1 MAATDKSRQTCLAST
16 RTPTPIV
23 VLKFMVLSFQQ
34 IVVNVSIPRTTS
46 DTFKLTIRLNIP
58 TIQALESHK
67 ITTNNPTTTEKDQ
80 QQQLQALVSFV
91 NPNIIFLQQWNLPV
105 AISPSPDI
113 HDKQSLPLQI
123 PSPGIIRVIQHNTV
137 QAHNQQLQVCQSV
150 HLRSSCLQQSNLI
163 KFMRPH
169 RHFEYGTHSFSSE
182 AMFIIN
188 LTAFNSVLLHIFHQ
202 HILRKWNQQIVAA
215 TINTSSQ
222 PTINN
227 PTTTEKDQQQQ
238 LQALVSFVNPNII
251 SLQQWNLSV
260 AISPSPDIRDK
271 QSLPLQIPSPDKITC
286 KPHNDPTITMTARC
300 FLCNH
305 KPSDRAPAPR
315 SDPRL
320 VRQFVSLK
328 SRRSS
333 SIPRKV
339 PQIRNKSSKSYNSTS
354 ELPNDPETFL
364 FVSTTSLCRF
374 SALCPLTDLLQPR
387 DHEDHNPTAPS
398 PIPL

>member
-1 MAATDKSRQTCLAST
+1 
-16 RTPTPIV
+16 
-23 VLKFMVLSFQQ
+23 
-34 IVVNVSIPRTTS
+34 
-46 DTFKLTIRLNIP
+46 LTIRLNIP

-80 QQQLQALVSFV
+80 QQQLQTLVSFV

-113 HDKQSLPLQI
+113 RDKQSLPLQI
-123 PSPGIIRVIQHNTV
+123 PSPDIIRVIQHNTV

-150 HLRSSCLQQSNLI
+150 HFRSSCLQQSNLI

-188 LTAFNSVLLHIFHQ
+188 LTAFNSVRFHIFHQ

-222 PTINN
+222 PTTNN

-238 LQALVSFVNPNII
+238 LQTLVSFVNPNIV
-251 SLQQWNLSV
+251 SLQQWNLPV

-300 FLCNH
+300 FLCNP

-315 SDPRL
+315 SDSKL

-328 SRRSS
+328 SCRSS
-333 SIPRKV
+333 SIPRNV
-339 PQIRNKSSKSYNSTS
+339 PQIRNKSSESYNSTS

-387 DHEDHNPTAPS
+387 YHEDHNPTAPS